1 MGALVVQ
8 VWRELQ
14 VVPRPGAAA
23 TPDVPARGGPD
34 VELRIPSTLFTTSLV
49 IQITIGGSLG
59 LLPKSGDLIVIR
71 I

>member
-1 MGALVVQ
+1 MVVQ
-8 VWRELQ
+8 VQQELQ

-34 VELRIPSTLFTTSLV
+34 AELRIPSTLFTISLV

-59 LLPKSGDLIVIR
+59 HLPNSGDLIVIR